1 MRRTGVT
8 PSVFLLFLFF
18 LLLSKPPPCSSF
30 SFPFSNY
37 HAVLSLSHSLF
48 SRVANLRETRGD
60 YDGAS
65 RARSIARKLENGMGI
80 GFWKVMWNVGWD
92 YARNYAWRDATSFE
106 MFGAFSDLNE
116 ILRGLSDFSSVSSD
130 RERVKWMNRN
140 YENLFRVSKSLF
152 GKFRKVFRQPQ
163 GPVKEVMETLQ
174 KEVLEG
180 DLLKDCLELGS
191 TDLKG
196 LITVLKDISSKY
208 TSTFSTRA
216 EL

>member
-8 PSVFLLFLFF
+8 PSIFLLFLFF
-18 LLLSKPPPCSSF
+18 LLLSKPSPCSSF

-37 HAVLSLSHSLF
+37 HAVFSLSHSLF
-48 SRVANLRETRGD
+48 SRVANLREARGD
-60 YDGAS
+60 YDGAA

-92 YARNYAWRDATSFE
+92 YAWRDATSFE

-130 RERVKWMNRN
+130 TERVKWMNRN

-152 GKFRKVFRQPQ
+152 GKFRKVFRQP

-196 LITVLKDISSKY
+196 LIMVLKDISSKY